1 MWPFKRKVGI
11 EGFCQ
16 EFYNSHVFRP
26 MVGLKGDPI
35 VIWDGALKAI
45 EEGDSSIAATAE
57 SDFLLELNSARM
69 ECFGLAWVH
78 RLKEEEPI
86 LREVYFTKR
95 YLESMQRPDL
105 WEAMADYNRA
115 ALASADESVVQ
126 ARAELT
132 ARWVREGVQPDL
144 AERAANRQGTV
155 DSWNSGATAST
166 LTHTFMRRL
175 ECQLNSEGETTL
187 QSIVGQL
194 YVEADSEIRAVRVEP
209 SIDL

>member
-16 EFYNSHVFRP
+16 EFYIGHVFRP
-26 MVGLKGDPI
+26 MVGLRGDPI
-35 VIWDGALKAI
+35 VIWDGALRAI
-45 EEGDSSIAATAE
+45 EEGDPSIAAAAE
-57 SDFLLELNSARM
+57 SDFLLELNSVRM

-78 RLKEEEPI
+78 RLREEEPI

-95 YLESMQRPDL
+95 YLESMQRPEI

-115 ALASADESVVQ
+115 ALASADESLVQ

-132 ARWVREGVQPDL
+132 ARWVGEGVEPEM

-166 LTHTFMRRL
+166 LADAFMRRL
-175 ECQLNSEGETTL
+175 GSQLDSEGKTTL
-187 QSIVGQL
+187 QGIVGQL
-194 YVEADSEIRAVRVEP
+194 YIEADSAIRTVRVEP
-209 SIDL
+209 NIEV